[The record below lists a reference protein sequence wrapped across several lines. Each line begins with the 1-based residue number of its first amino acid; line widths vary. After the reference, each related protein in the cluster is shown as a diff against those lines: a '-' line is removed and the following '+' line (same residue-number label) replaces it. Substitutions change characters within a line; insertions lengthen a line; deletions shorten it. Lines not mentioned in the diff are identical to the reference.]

1 MARLFLNRY
10 VGSRVKRLED
20 LRILRGE
27 ATYVDDI
34 MLSGMLHAVF
44 VRSPYPHAVINEIDT
59 SDAAKARGVVGVY
72 TWRDLEKGLKPF
84 SFNSSDPFYPL
95 AKDKVRFVGEPVA
108 VVLAEDP
115 YKAMD
120 AAELVVVDYEPLEP
134 VSSVDAA
141 LKDEAPRIHDSAPS
155 NIGFDRTYGC
165 GDADKVFKEA
175 PIVLEN
181 TLYNDRVYA
190 ASLEPRGVVAH
201 YDGETLT
208 VWSSTQTPFDLRDE
222 ILDKFVA
229 PPRSVRV
236 IQPDVGGAFGAKI
249 PTYPEDLVVPYLA
262 YTTGRPVKWYA
273 YRREDVVST
282 THGRDIRATLEVAVD
297 RRGRILGLRGE
308 VVADLGAYPLGA
320 ALPAIA
326 TRIISG
332 AYDIRAGSVRALGVY
347 TNKTPLGAYRGA
359 GRPEGIFFIER
370 MIDLVADEL
379 GMNPAE
385 VRLLNMI
392 SKEQM
397 PYKNCF
403 GFEYDSGDY
412 PVTLKRALEAL
423 GIRELERWAEEE
435 RRKGRLVGVGYA
447 FYVEITSGGPFE
459 SAYVR
464 LEPNGR
470 VEIVVGSTPTGQGD
484 ATAFAQLAADIFG
497 VELEKVRVRWG
508 DTGLIGEGVGTFGSR
523 TLAVGGG
530 AVIEASKQ
538 IVEKAK
544 RAAAELLGV
553 DEAQVEYEPGYYYV
567 KSDPARRVTLL
578 EAAERV
584 YRGESSVEPPL
595 EAKVLYDPKHPVYP
609 FGLHAAVVEID
620 GETGRVKVL
629 KYLSYDDVGKAVNPM
644 LVEGQLHGG
653 VMQGIGQVLYEHM
666 AYDESSY
673 PLTLSLGDYGVP
685 TAHEAPIEFKIV
697 MQETQTHHPHGVRG
711 VGEIGTIAAPPA
723 LVRAIE
729 NAFKP
734 RRVRITRTPVKPEDI
749 YKLVKEVTDKI

>member
-10 VGSRVKRLED
+10 VGSRVRRIED

-34 MLSGMLHAVF
+34 RLTGMLHAVF
-44 VRSPYPHAVINEIDT
+44 VRSQYPHARIKSVDA
-59 SDAAKARGVVGVY
+59 SDALKAPGVVGVY

-84 SFNSSDPFYPL
+84 ELGRSDPFYPL
-95 AKDKVRFVGEPVA
+95 ARDKVRFVGEPVA
-108 VVLAEDP
+108 VVVAEDP

-120 AAELVVVDYEPLEP
+120 AAELVVVDYEPLDA
-134 VSSVDAA
+134 VASVDEA
-141 LKDEAPRIHDSAPS
+141 LREGAPRIHEAAPD
-155 NIGFDRTYGC
+155 NIGFDKTYGC
-165 GDADKVFKEA
+165 GDVDKVFREA
-175 PIVLEN
+175 PIVLGD
-181 TLYNDRVYA
+181 TLYNSRVYA
-190 ASLEPRGVVAH
+190 ASMEPRGVVAH

-222 ILDKFVA
+222 ILDKFRA
-229 PPRSVRV
+229 PPKSVRV

-249 PTYPEDLVVPYLA
+249 PTYPEDLVIPYLA
-262 YTTGRPVKWYA
+262 YTLRRPVKWYA
-273 YRREDVVST
+273 YRREDMVST
-282 THGRDIRATLEVAVD
+282 THGRDIRARLEVAVD
-297 RRGRILGLRGE
+297 RGGRILGIRGE

-326 TRIISG
+326 TRILSG
-332 AYDIRAGSVRALGVY
+332 AYDIRAGRVRALGVY

-370 MIDLVADEL
+370 MVDLVADEL
-379 GMNPAE
+379 GMDPVE
-385 VRLLNMI
+385 VRLVNMVGR
-392 SKEQM
+392 EQM

-412 PVTLKRALEAL
+412 PTTLKRALEAL
-423 GIRELERWAEEE
+423 GVRELERWAEEE
-435 RRKGRLVGVGYA
+435 RRKGRLVGLGYA

-530 AVIEASKQ
+530 AVIEASRQ
-538 IVEKAK
+538 IIEKAR
-544 RAAAELLGV
+544 RAAAEVLGV
-553 DEAQVEYEPGYYYV
+553 DESEVDYEPGYYYV
-567 KSDPARRVTLL
+567 KGDPARRVSLL
-578 EAAERV
+578 EVAERV

-609 FGLHAAVVEID
+609 FGLHAAVVEVD
-620 GETGRVKVL
+620 PESGRVRVL

-666 AYDESSY
+666 AYDDSGY
-673 PLTLSLGDYGVP
+673 PLTQSLGDYGVP
-685 TAHEAPIEFKIV
+685 TAHEAPMEFRV
-697 MQETQTHHPHGVRG
+697 VLQETQTHHPHGVRG
-711 VGEIGTIAAPPA
+711 VGEIGSIAAPPA

-729 NAFKP
+729 NAFRP
-734 RRVRITRTPVKPEDI
+734 RRVRITKTPVKPEDV
-749 YKLVKEVTDKI
+749 YKLVKGVTDRV